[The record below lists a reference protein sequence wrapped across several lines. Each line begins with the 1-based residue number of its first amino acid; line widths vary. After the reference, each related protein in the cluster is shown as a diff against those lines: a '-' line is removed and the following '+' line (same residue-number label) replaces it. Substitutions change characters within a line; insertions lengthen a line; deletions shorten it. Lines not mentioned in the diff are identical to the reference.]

1 VGFGRGVG
9 LVTDTVFPG
18 IVYSSGSVASAG
30 KVSAQYATRGIQP
43 GSPKTSTGG
52 HQQPSTNTNNNNV
65 HLSNNARRRARD
77 LKVITLNEDES
88 RQARKQATVEGEA
101 DLIQRTHTIMRYR
114 RDASAVYTRDL
125 LSCRNINFYV

>member
-1 VGFGRGVG
+1 VG
-9 LVTDTVFPG
+9 LVADTVFPG

-30 KVSAQYATRGIQP
+30 RVSAQYATRGIQP
-43 GSPKTSTGG
+43 NSPKTSTGG
-52 HQQPSTNTNNNNV
+52 HQQQPSTNNNV

-114 RDASAVYTRDL
+114 RDASAVYTREL